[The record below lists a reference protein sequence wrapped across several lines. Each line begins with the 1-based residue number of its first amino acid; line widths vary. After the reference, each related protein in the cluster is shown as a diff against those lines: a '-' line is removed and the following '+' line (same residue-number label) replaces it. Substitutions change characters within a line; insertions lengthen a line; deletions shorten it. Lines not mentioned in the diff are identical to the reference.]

1 LNYVHGKL
9 IYVLTNEKLSLFFF
23 LQHFFT
29 KYARQSTDIESP
41 NIMGQR
47 DVPILSTLL
56 LPLHTFTEYFHLVI
70 REIGLE
76 P

>member
-1 LNYVHGKL
+1 M
-9 IYVLTNEKLSLFFF
+9 
-23 LQHFFT
+23 
-29 KYARQSTDIESP
+29 KYARKSTDIESP

-56 LPLHTFTEYFHLVI
+56 LPLHTFTGYFHLVI
-70 REIGLE
+70 REIGLQ